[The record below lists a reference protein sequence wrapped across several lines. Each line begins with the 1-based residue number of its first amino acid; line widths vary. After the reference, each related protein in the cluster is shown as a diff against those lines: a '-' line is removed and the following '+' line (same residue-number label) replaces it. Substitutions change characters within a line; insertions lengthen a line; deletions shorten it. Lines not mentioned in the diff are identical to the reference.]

1 VAFAGTVYPVYKA
14 IINII
19 WIVCE
24 STGYNGIVRTEYLCR
39 AHIGLYAN
47 WDWIINA

>member
-1 VAFAGTVYPVYKA
+1 MAFVGIVYTVYKA

-19 WIVCE
+19 WIVWE
-24 STGYNGIVRTEYLCR
+24 STGYNGIVQAEYLCR

-47 WDWIINA
+47 WIIKA